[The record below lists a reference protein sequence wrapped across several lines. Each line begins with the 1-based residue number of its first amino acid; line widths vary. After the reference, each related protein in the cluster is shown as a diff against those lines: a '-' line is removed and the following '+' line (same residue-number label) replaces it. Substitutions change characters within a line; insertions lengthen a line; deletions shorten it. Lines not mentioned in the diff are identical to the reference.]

1 MARSV
6 QWGPSLRLDDKET
19 IMKIARALGSGLSLL
34 FAVGL
39 MGAGC
44 TEEPESNQDNVVPSG
59 VTTTYDLAA
68 LCDGNIKRHVGI
80 DALDNA
86 EGVVRW
92 QGGDRDG
99 VEWAEGEDPAQS
111 YGQEYVEYYAV
122 QNGKRVDTFASID
135 AAKPLYCFFTSK
147 YYDFDGKNGALTQ
160 KDKDLAKEL
169 GKKENFNATFDP
181 VLVRMKDSVNSRNA
195 ATTLVVDAMGAAKSV
210 NDERQAA
217 CFMAAQKNKKKAASL
232 KKACRGIDLSVEAN
246 WTKVT
251 KLGAKIPA
259 LKETGY
265 EDHRNMVACL
275 AVDRLASG
283 GVQWRSSDPRIA
295 EKVFRANNDC
305 SCEYSGLPDAVVGFT
320 QGTWTS
326 DNLPPGCRRAIVAGK
341 EDPQLTI
348 CTIPEGEKSDLELN
362 IDASEDLMGY
372 CNDRFGKDIVMKAPL
387 RAIEKKAS
395 CKSDGSAFCDAWTK
409 NAVK

>member
-1 MARSV
+1 
-6 QWGPSLRLDDKET
+6 
-19 IMKIARALGSGLSLL
+19 MKIANALGSGLSLL
-34 FAVGL
+34 FALGL
-39 MGAGC
+39 VGAGC
-44 TEEPESNQDNVVPSG
+44 TEEPESTEDNVVPAG

-80 DALDNA
+80 DALDNT

-99 VEWAEGEDPAQS
+99 VEWSEGEDPMDS
-111 YGQEYVEYYAV
+111 YGQEYTEFYAV
-122 QNGKRVDTFASID
+122 QNGKRVDALASVD

-147 YYDFDGKNGALTQ
+147 YYDFDGKSGVITQ

-169 GKKENFNATFDP
+169 SKKENFGVAFDP
-181 VLVRMKDSVNSRNA
+181 ALVRMKDSVNSRNA
-195 ATTLVVDAMGAAKSV
+195 ATTLVVDAMNAEKSL

-217 CFMAAQKNKKKAASL
+217 CFQAAQKNKKKAASL
-232 KKACRGIDLSVEAN
+232 KKACRGIDLANEAN
-246 WTKVT
+246 WAKVT

-259 LKETGY
+259 MKDATY
-265 EDHRNMVACL
+265 EDHKNLVSCL

-305 SCEYSGLPDAVVGFT
+305 SCEYSGLPTAVVGFT

-326 DNLPPGCRRAIVAGK
+326 DNLPAGCRRALVGGK

-348 CTIPEGEKSDLELN
+348 CTVPEGEQSDLELN
-362 IDASEDLMGY
+362 LDAAEDLMGF
-372 CNDRFGKDIVMKAPL
+372 CNERFGKDIVMKAPL
-387 RAIEKKAS
+387 RAIEKKGS
-395 CKSDGSAFCDAWTK
+395 CKSDGSAFCEAWTK